1 MADGKP
7 EVDLRRKVEEAYRR
21 LEACDICPHEC
32 GVNRLKGE
40 VGYCGMDARLYI
52 SSFGPHYGEEREL
65 VGKFG
70 SGTIFLTG
78 CNLKCVFCQNYEISH
93 LGEGTEISVEEMAQI
108 MLRLERLGC
117 HNINFV
123 TPTHYTPQVM
133 QAILIARGR
142 GLTVPIVYNCGG
154 YEKVETLKLLEG
166 FIEIYMPDAKYAINE
181 MARRY
186 SHVENYPEVMR
197 RALKEMHRQVGDLVI
212 ENGIAKR
219 GLLVRHLVMP
229 NGIENARLVFKF
241 LAEEISRHTYV
252 NIMDQYYPCYKAFD
266 FPELSRRLSVEEYR
280 KAVEL
285 ARDLGLWRG
294 F

>member
-1 MADGKP
+1 
-7 EVDLRRKVEEAYRR
+7 
-21 LEACDICPHEC
+21 
-32 GVNRLKGE
+32 LKGE

-65 VGKFG
+65 VGRFG

-93 LGEGTEISVEEMAQI
+93 LREGTEISMEEMAQI
-108 MLRLERLGC
+108 MLRLERIGC

-123 TPTHYTPQVM
+123 TPTHYTPQIM
-133 QAILIARGR
+133 QAILIARER

-154 YEKVETLKLLEG
+154 YEKVETLRLLEG

-181 MARRY
+181 MAKRY
-186 SHVENYPEVMR
+186 SHVENYPEVMKQ
-197 RALKEMHRQVGDLVI
+197 ALKEMHRQVGDLVV

-241 LAEEISRHTYV
+241 IAEEISKDTYV

-266 FPELSRRLSVEEYR
+266 YPEISRRLSSEEYR

-285 ARDLGLWRG
+285 AKDLGLWRG